1 MNHLDPFALL
11 VTNFMKG
18 ETIFRSSHGHELD
31 LWYALIALCSG
42 RHSGQRWQVTQ
53 EVALK

>member
-31 LWYALIALCSG
+31 LWCAVGSTVGSG
-42 RHSGQRWQVTQ
+42 GRWQVTQ
-53 EVALK
+53 EVALE